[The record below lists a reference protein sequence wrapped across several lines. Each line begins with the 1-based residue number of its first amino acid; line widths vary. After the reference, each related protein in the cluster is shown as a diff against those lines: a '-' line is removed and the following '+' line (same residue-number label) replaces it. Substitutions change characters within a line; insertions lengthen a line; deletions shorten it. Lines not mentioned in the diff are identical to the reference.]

1 MIIQEASS
9 IRIWRLLFIA
19 WATISLLLS
28 LLSYSFSWI
37 TWGGET
43 FYFLSADSLASSGT
57 FQFSGVFNESTPIL
71 YPLAIS
77 PALLFKD
84 VFVASEVARLLNSI
98 YYSSVIFP
106 VFQIARELMPVRRA
120 VIVSILSPLVGM
132 VYYSGFFIAENLYY
146 PLFYWALLAVSR
158 LLSDGGWRYGILAS
172 TALVAT
178 YLTKASASAL
188 IAASVLALITSTLF
202 VRRNRG
208 LNLRVK
214 GLFVL
219 IFVVAGVL
227 LVLASLRTA
236 ANLTPLPY
244 WGVFGDFLTTLK
256 SLRLGDLLL
265 WMARF
270 IGQVGVLAGGGML
283 LLAIPSIASAL
294 RDKSPKHQYAFAML
308 SVWVLACVIA
318 QAAWFNGYLYGW
330 LVERH
335 VFALLPLLLIW
346 AAVNAGFQKY
356 RLLAIIVLPLMGT
369 VFFVPEYEYFSHGTD
384 ISGIDEVW
392 VRIVMA
398 TLALGVAVISLSS
411 AWRDRPSAAFVMA
424 CAGWLAFNVALIV
437 PMQYAFY
444 KRETARER
452 ARDLP
457 IAKAMC
463 DLFDRPA
470 NIVFLPTIG
479 SVMKDQVIKDYIYY
493 CRDYVSRVNPAV
505 PLAGRPFYAVVEPGA
520 PPLPENAPSFW
531 VKILSMNDIAIY
543 KR

>member
-1 MIIQEASS
+1 MILQKTDS
-9 IRIWRLLFIA
+9 IRIWGLLVIA
-19 WATISLLLS
+19 WAITSSVLG

-43 FYFLSADSLASSGT
+43 FYFLSADSLAASGT
-57 FQFSGVFNESTPIL
+57 FQFSGAFNESTPIL

-84 VFVASEVARLLNSI
+84 VFVASEVARLLNAI
-98 YYSSVIFP
+98 YFSSVVFP

-120 VIVSILSPLVGM
+120 VVVSILSPLVGM

-146 PLFYWALLAVSR
+146 PLFYWTLFAVSR
-158 LLSDGGWRYGILAS
+158 LLSAGGWRYGILAAI
-172 TALVAT
+172 ALVSA

-188 IAASVLALITSTLF
+188 IVASVLALITSALF
-202 VRRNRG
+202 ICRQRG
-208 LNLRVK
+208 LNLQVK

-219 IFVVAGVL
+219 ILIVAGAL
-227 LVLASLRTA
+227 MALVSLRIA
-236 ANLTPLPY
+236 ANLPPLPY
-244 WGVFGDFLTTLK
+244 WSVLGDFLATLK
-256 SLRLGDLLL
+256 SLRLGDLLF
-265 WMARF
+265 WMTRF
-270 IGQVGVLAGGGML
+270 IGQVGVLAGGGIL
-283 LLAIPSIASAL
+283 VLAIPSITSAL
-294 RDKSPKHQYAFAML
+294 RDKSPEHQYAFAML
-308 SVWVLACVIA
+308 SVWVLTCVIA

-346 AAVNAGFQKY
+346 AGVNTGFQKY
-356 RLLAIIVLPLMGT
+356 RLLAAIVLPMMGT

-392 VRIVMA
+392 VRMGMA
-398 TLALGVAVISLSS
+398 ILALGVAVISLSS
-411 AWRDRPSAAFVMA
+411 AWRDRPNAAFVMA
-424 CAGWLAFNVALIV
+424 CAGWLAFNVALIA

-444 KRETARER
+444 VRETASER

-493 CRDYVSRVNPAV
+493 CRDYVSRINPAV
-505 PLAGRPFYAVVEPGA
+505 PLAGRPYYAVVEPGG
-520 PPLPENAPSFW
+520 PPLPDNAPSSW
-531 VKILSMNDIAIY
+531 VKIRSMNDIAIY

>member
-1 MIIQEASS
+1 MITQETNT
-9 IRIWRLLFIA
+9 IRIWHLLFVA
-19 WATISLLLS
+19 WAAISLLLS

-43 FYFLSADSLASSGT
+43 FYFLSADSLVSSGT
-57 FQFSGVFNESTPIL
+57 FQFSGEFNESTPIL
-71 YPLAIS
+71 YPLAIA

-84 VFVASEVARLLNSI
+84 VFVASEVARLLNSL
-98 YYSSVIFP
+98 YFSSVIFP
-106 VFQIARELMPVRRA
+106 VFQISRGLMPVRRA
-120 VIVSILSPLVGM
+120 VVVSILSPLVGM

-146 PLFYWALLAVSR
+146 PLFYWTLFVVSR
-158 LLSDGGWRYGILAS
+158 LLSAGGWGYGILAAI
-172 TALVAT
+172 ALVSA

-188 IAASVLALITSTLF
+188 IVSSVLTLITFALAI
-202 VRRNRG
+202 RRQRG
-208 LNLRVK
+208 QNFQVK
-214 GLFVL
+214 GIFVL
-219 IFVVAGVL
+219 ILIIAGAFMAM
-227 LVLASLRTA
+227 ASLRTA

-244 WGVFGDFLTTLK
+244 WGVFVDFLTTLK
-256 SLRLGDLLL
+256 SLRLGDLLF

-283 LLAIPSIASAL
+283 VLAIPSIASAL

-308 SVWVLACVIA
+308 SVWVLTCVIA

-335 VFALLPLLLIW
+335 VFALLPMLLIW
-346 AAVNAGFQKY
+346 AAVNTGFQKY
-356 RLLAIIVLPLMGT
+356 RLLAVIVLLMMAT

-384 ISGIDEVW
+384 ISGVDEVW
-392 VRIVMA
+392 VRVGMA
-398 TLALGVAVISLSS
+398 ALALGVAVISLSS
-411 AWRDRPSAAFVMA
+411 AWRDRPNAAFLIA

-444 KRETARER
+444 KSETARER
-452 ARDLP
+452 ERDLP
-457 IAKAMC
+457 VAKAMC

-505 PLAGRPFYAVVEPGA
+505 PFTGRPFYAVVEPGA
-520 PPLPENAPSFW
+520 LPLPDNAPSSW
-531 VKILSMNDIAIY
+531 VKIQSMNGIAIY